1 MSKTFIG
8 KGNAMLAEDTAASK
22 DVSPTHLSHDNG
34 TEDKTISAHIEET
47 KTNIGGNE
55 RWITAIAGGTLATYG
70 LIRRSP
76 SSLMLSAFGVYLVAR
91 GASGYCPA
99 YAASGINNAAS
110 GSQDAVRQRLGSVGV
125 KVTHAVTIL
134 KPVSELYA
142 YWRDF
147 TNLPRIMDHLNSVT
161 VDGLNSHWEAKAPLG
176 TSVAWDAE
184 IINDIPNE
192 VIAWR
197 SLPGADVDNAGAV
210 TFKPGPV
217 GRGTVVR
224 VDISYAPPAGKPGA
238 VIAKL
243 LGEEPT
249 KQLDDDLR
257 HFKNIMETGER
268 PTTEGQPSGRG
279 PDKDQVK

>member
-1 MSKTFIG
+1 M
-8 KGNAMLAEDTAASK
+8 ASQ
-22 DVSPTHLSHDNG
+22 
-34 TEDKTISAHIEET
+34 ETIPGVPP
-47 KTNIGGNE
+47 NIGSNE
-55 RWITAIAGGTLATYG
+55 RWLTAIAGGTLATYG

-76 SSLMLSAFGVYLVAR
+76 ASLMLSALGVYMIAR

-99 YAASGINNAAS
+99 YAASGVNKAITDGNENA
-110 GSQDAVRQRLGSVGV
+110 QDAIRKKLGTVGI
-125 KVTHAVTIL
+125 KVSHAVSIL
-134 KPVSELYA
+134 KPASELYA

-161 VDGLNSHWEAKAPLG
+161 VDGSKSHWTAKAPLG
-176 TSVAWDAE
+176 HSVEWDAE

-210 TFKPGPV
+210 TFKAGPE

-224 VDISYAPPAGKPGA
+224 VEISYAPPAGKPGA
-238 VIAKL
+238 TVAHL
-243 LGEEPT
+243 LGEDP
-249 KQLDDDLR
+249 KRQLDDDLR
-257 HFKNIMETGER
+257 HFKNMMETGER
-268 PTTEGQPSGRG
+268 PTTEGQSSGRG

>member
-1 MSKTFIG
+1 
-8 KGNAMLAEDTAASK
+8 MLSEDTAASK

-34 TEDKTISAHIEET
+34 TEAKTIDNHIQET
-47 KTNIGGNE
+47 STNIGSTE
-55 RWITAIAGGTLATYG
+55 RWVTAIAGGTLAAYG

-76 SSLMLSAFGVYLVAR
+76 ASLALGAFGGYLVYR
-91 GASGYCPA
+91 GAKGYCPA
-99 YAASGINNAAS
+99 YSAAGINKA
-110 GSQDAVRQRLGSVGV
+110 GGETQDSVRKRLGDVGI
-125 KVTHAVTIL
+125 KVSHAVTIL

-147 TNLPRIMDHLNSVT
+147 TNLPRIMDHLNTVT

-176 TSVAWDAE
+176 STVAWDAE
-184 IINDIPNE
+184 IINDVPNE

-224 VDISYAPPAGKPGA
+224 VELSYAPPAGKPGA

-243 LGEEPT
+243 LGEEPK

>member
-1 MSKTFIG
+1 MASSV
-8 KGNAMLAEDTAASK
+8 DT
-22 DVSPTHLSHDNG
+22 SPTHLSQDEG
-34 TEDKTISAHIEET
+34 TEDKTIDSHIKET
-47 KTNIGGNE
+47 NVNIGSAE
-55 RWITAIAGGTLATYG
+55 RWVTAFAGGTLATYG

-76 SSLMLSAFGVYLVAR
+76 ASLALAAAGAYLVAR
-91 GASGYCPA
+91 GATGHCPA
-99 YAASGINNAAS
+99 YSAAGINKADGDDQN
-110 GSQDAVRQRLGSVGV
+110 AVRKRLGDVGI

-134 KPVSELYA
+134 KPAAELYQ

-161 VDGLNSHWEAKAPLG
+161 VDGGKSHWVAKAPLG
-176 TSVAWDAE
+176 STAAWDAE
-184 IINDIPNE
+184 IINDVPNE

-197 SLPGADVDNAGAV
+197 SLPGADVDNAGSV
-210 TFKPGPV
+210 TFKAGPT
-217 GRGTVVR
+217 GRGTEVR
-224 VDISYAPPAGKPGA
+224 VSLSYAPPAGKPGA

-243 LGEEPT
+243 LGEEPA

-268 PTTEGQPSGRG
+268 PTTEGQASGRG

>member
-1 MSKTFIG
+1 
-8 KGNAMLAEDTAASK
+8 MLAEDTAASK
-22 DVSPTHLSHDNG
+22 DVSPTHLSHDSG
-34 TEDKTISAHIEET
+34 TEDETIKAHIEEK
-47 KTNIGGNE
+47 KTNIGSNE

-76 SSLMLSAFGVYLVAR
+76 ASLMLSALGVYLVAR
-91 GASGYCPA
+91 GASGHCPA
-99 YAASGINNAAS
+99 YAAAGINQA
-110 GSQDAVRQRLGSVGV
+110 GGDTQDAVRKRLGNVGIKVAHSVS
-125 KVTHAVTIL
+125 IQ

-147 TNLPRIMDHLNSVT
+147 TNLPHIMDHLNSVT

-176 TSVAWDAE
+176 GTVAWDAE
-184 IINDIPNE
+184 IINDIPGE

-210 TFKPGPV
+210 TFKAGPE

-224 VDISYAPPAGKPGA
+224 VEISYAPPAGKVGA
-238 VIAKL
+238 TVAHL
-243 LGEEPT
+243 LGEDPK

-257 HFKNIMETGER
+257 HFKSIMETGER
-268 PTTEGQPSGRG
+268 STTERQSSGRG
-279 PDKDQVK
+279 PDKDKVK